1 MNADLLSEV
10 LRHNGLSARKLAI
23 SALLPEQALQ
33 FPCERSVGLHVVVR
47 GPVYLHTQ
55 DLTEPLKLEHGDI
68 ALMARG
74 APHVLSL
81 SSDLAGQRHEYLDIR
96 SEKDMPEH
104 EEMIHVLSGAYQFWH
119 APLHPLF
126 TEMPSWTV
134 LRGDE
139 MPRLGALAMTSALL
153 VEELR
158 NTEPGRGIITHGLLD
173 VVFAYVMRQV
183 VARRATEQT
192 GWCQGASDHQVGRV
206 MSLMQEE
213 VAHSWTLD
221 ELAKRVGMSRTALA
235 ERFREATGDTP
246 LNHLRTL
253 RMQRAT
259 QLLADTRQS
268 LDSIATAVGY
278 QDAFGFSKVFKRTTG
293 TSPRAFR
300 LQDAAERESPRR
312 FSRG

>member
-1 MNADLLSEV
+1 MSTDLLTEV

-23 SALLPEQALQ
+23 SKLQPEQALQ

-47 GPVYLHTQ
+47 GPVYLHTREQ
-55 DLTEPLKLEHGDI
+55 SAPLKLEHGDI
-68 ALMARG
+68 TVMARG
-74 APHVLSL
+74 APHALSL
-81 SSDLAGQRHEYLDIR
+81 SPDLTGLHHEYLDIR
-96 SEKDMPEH
+96 NVPDIPEH
-104 EEMIHVLSGAYQFWH
+104 DDTIHVLSGAYQFWH
-119 APLHPLF
+119 APLHPF
-126 TEMPSWTV
+126 FSEMPSWYV
-134 LRGDE
+134 LRADE

-158 NTEPGRGIITHGLLD
+158 SAEPGAGIITNGLLD
-173 VVFAYVMRQV
+173 VVFAYVLRQI
-183 VARRATEQT
+183 VARRAITQA
-192 GWCQGASDHQVGRV
+192 GWCQGASDPQVGRV
-206 MSLMQEE
+206 MALMQEKI
-213 VAHSWTLD
+213 AHPWTLE

-253 RMQRAT
+253 RMQHAM

-268 LDSIATAVGY
+268 LDSIAVTVGY

-300 LQDAAERESPRR
+300 LQDSAERDPPR
-312 FSRG
+312 